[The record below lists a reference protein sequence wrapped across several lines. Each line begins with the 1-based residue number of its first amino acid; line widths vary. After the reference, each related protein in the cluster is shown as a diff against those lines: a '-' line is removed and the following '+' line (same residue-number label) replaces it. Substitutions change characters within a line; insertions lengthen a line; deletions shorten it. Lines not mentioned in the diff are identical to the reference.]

1 MDLIAQND
9 LDRISDLN
17 SLLVSSTPQKTSED
31 EPHDPNENVAARKI
45 VLTFQR
51 QGNTVSLLVNGK
63 EAHHEVYWMPLIGE
77 HDPHADRGAN
87 YENIGIRTWGRNV
100 EVLRVR
106 AYRFKLPE
114 KASPIVAGDTL
125 AESGYLNDA
134 VRKYK
139 TIASDYQT
147 VSNSIS
153 ALALTKG
160 YLLAPRLDSKVA
172 EEWQSYFLGELRK
185 PVALKWWWASMAG

>member
-1 MDLIAQND
+1 SKRRLRQRENDPPGYSCRFGIWEGSMDLIARND
-9 LDRISDLN
+9 LDRKGDLN
-17 SLLVSSTPQKTSED
+17 SLLVSSTPEKTES
-31 EPHDPNENVAARKI
+31 PNVEQSDSKGNAVGQNI

-51 QGNTVSLLVNGK
+51 QGETVSLLVNEK
-63 EAHHEVYWMPLIGE
+63 EAHHEDYLMPLIGE
-77 HDPHADRGAN
+77 HDAGAERDQN
-87 YENIGIRTWGRNV
+87 FESVGIRTWGRNV

-160 YLLAPRLDSKVA
+160 YLFTCAP
-172 EEWQSYFLGELRK
+172 
-185 PVALKWWWASMAG
+185 